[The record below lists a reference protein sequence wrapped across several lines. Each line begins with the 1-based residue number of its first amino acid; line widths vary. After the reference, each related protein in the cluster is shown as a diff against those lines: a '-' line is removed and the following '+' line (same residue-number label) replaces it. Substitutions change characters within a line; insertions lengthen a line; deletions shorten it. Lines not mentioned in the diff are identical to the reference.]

1 MSKGNC
7 HVTSPAFSDE
17 AMDQFFFSL
26 TEIRVKVLIYS
37 RML

>member
-1 MSKGNC
+1 MSKGNS

-26 TEIRVKVLIYS
+26 TEIKAKLLIYS
-37 RML
+37 